1 MLIEVTAEHSFFDE
15 DLSSG
20 TYIYNVRPVYED
32 SYGELVGDVVTFNV
46 NTEEINTINAD
57 IYPNPSDDRF
67 VVRCERMTNIVVFNI
82 MGVKVMERELNG
94 DSYEIVGLESGIYF
108 VNIETEN
115 GSAVRKIVK
124 Y

>member
-1 MLIEVTAEHSFFDE
+1 
-15 DLSSG
+15 
-20 TYIYNVRPVYED
+20 VRPVYEG

-67 VVRCERMTNIVVFNI
+67 VVKCERMTNIVVFNI
-82 MGVKVMERELNG
+82 MGEKVMEREVNG
-94 DSYEIVGLESGIYF
+94 DSYEIDELESGIYF